1 MHNVEII
8 KHDVVIFGAGATGL
22 RAAVEAEK
30 KSNNVALISKVHP
43 LRVQSTMATSLNAA
57 FREGDKWENHVF
69 DTVKGSDYLGDEDA
83 IAYLCEHGKEDTL
96 ELERFGLIYSRD
108 PDGDYTK
115 KSQGSGGQGFA
126 RSIFTA
132 DRTGH
137 TIVRTLYGYLQKT
150 NVKIYEEWFVTSL
163 VTEDQTVKGLTC
175 IELKTGKMYFIQA
188 NVVVVC
194 TGGYGQVYF
203 PRSTNA
209 LNTTGDGMALALL
222 AGARLL
228 DMEFVQFHPTSLF
241 GNNILM
247 SEACRSSGAYLINN
261 QGERFMSKYAPERIE
276 LATRD
281 VVSRGIQ
288 SEIEL
293 GNGIGGKEYVYLD
306 LRHLG
311 AEKILHFLPK
321 NRELALQ
328 YTGLDMINSP
338 IPIQPAQHYSMGGI
352 EVNMDG
358 ETKIKGLLAAGE
370 TACVS
375 VQGAN
380 RLGGNSVL
388 ETIVFGKRVGAH
400 AAAISKNHNGKD
412 RVPQEQILEEEN
424 RINEMLKSNGS
435 ENAANIKR
443 ELGKIMNENIGIF
456 RDETGIKRGL
466 KLVRE
471 IKERCRSIGCS
482 QKNNLVFNMEIVD
495 RLELN
500 NMALLAETI
509 AFSALERKESRGSHY
524 RRDYPKRNDQDWLCH
539 SAITMNEA
547 GGFDL
552 STKKVTHIKHMPAER
567 TY

>member
-1 MHNVEII
+1 VEII
-8 KHDVVIFGAGATGL
+8 KHDIVIFGAGATGL
-22 RAAVEAEK
+22 RAAVEAQK
-30 KSNNVALISKVHP
+30 KSHNVALISKVHP

-83 IAYLCEHGKEDTL
+83 INYMCEHGKEDTL

-115 KSQGSGGQGFA
+115 KSQGSGGQRFA

-150 NVKIYEEWFVTSL
+150 NVKIYDEWFVTSL
-163 VTEDQTVKGLTC
+163 VVKDQAVKGLTC
-175 IELKTGKMYFIQA
+175 IDLKTGQMYFIQS

-222 AGARLL
+222 AGARLM

-241 GNNILM
+241 GTNILM

-293 GNGIGGKEYVYLD
+293 GNGIDGKEYVYLD

-311 AEKILHFLPK
+311 AQKILHFLPK

-388 ETIVFGKRVGAH
+388 ETIVFGKRVGAR
-400 AAAISKNHNGKD
+400 AVTISQNLDRADHVPKELIDKEEYRIKD
-412 RVPQEQILEEEN
+412 IV
-424 RINEMLKSNGS
+424 KSNGR
-435 ENAANIKR
+435 ENALNLKR
-443 ELGKIMNENIGIF
+443 ELGKVMNENIGIF
-456 RDETGIKRGL
+456 REETGIKRGL
-466 KLVRE
+466 ELVRE

-482 QKNNLVFNMEIVD
+482 QKNSLVFNMEIVD

-509 AFSALERKESRGSHY
+509 AFSALARKESRGSHY

-539 SAITMNEA
+539 SVITMNDA

-552 STKKVTHIKHMPAER
+552 SKKKVTHIKHMPAER